1 MLMLITK
8 CTQEEIK
15 GNEISLPLDALS
27 LKGEDS
33 TQVGVVC
40 PIVKEVC

>member
-33 TQVGVVC
+33 TQVGG
-40 PIVKEVC
+40 IGTNKGQWF